1 MPDIKTALKE
11 ALQRKANQ
19 MHQTP
24 PATAAAVKQIIAQWD
39 DTEPTPKEKTMPYEP
54 PASQKF
60 TDIQAP
66 AAPATTLPVNHT
78 VFNYLRDKGGT
89 TRADVLR
96 VMTKQGFRESTVSTL
111 LSQLVV
117 VGQVSNMGGVY
128 KTIVPAYKPYD
139 IKKARIANKATAKK
153 LAKAAGIAALPPQAT
168 SKSRPV
174 LTSVPAPATATTMLD
189 DDIDL
194 ILKRLSVFQAIALYK
209 KLKVMLGEAV

>member
-39 DTEPTPKEKTMPYEP
+39 DTEPTTKEKEMPYEP
-54 PASQKF
+54 PATQKF
-60 TDIQAP
+60 TDIKTSTNSP
-66 AAPATTLPVNHT
+66 VTLT

-89 TRADVLR
+89 TRAEVLR

-128 KTIVPAYKPYD
+128 KTIVPEYRPYN
-139 IKKARIANKATAKK
+139 IKKARIANKAAAKK
-153 LAKAAGIAALPPQAT
+153 IAKAAGIAALPPQAT
-168 SKSRPV
+168 PKKQPV
-174 LTSVPAPATATTMLD
+174 LTAAPDTAMLD

>member
-1 MPDIKTALKE
+1 M
-11 ALQRKANQ
+11 
-19 MHQTP
+19 
-24 PATAAAVKQIIAQWD
+24 
-39 DTEPTPKEKTMPYEP
+39 
-54 PASQKF
+54 
-60 TDIQAP
+60 
-66 AAPATTLPVNHT
+66 
-78 VFNYLRDKGGT
+78 FNYLRDKGGT

-168 SKSRPV
+168 PKGRPV
-174 LTSVPAPATATTMLD
+174 INPVPAPATATTMLD

>member
-24 PATAAAVKQIIAQWD
+24 PATTAAVKQIIAQWD
-39 DTEPTPKEKTMPYEP
+39 DTEPTMTKEKEMPYEP
-54 PASQKF
+54 PAAQKF

-66 AAPATTLPVNHT
+66 AAAMPVNHT
-78 VFNYLRDKGGT
+78 VFNYLRDKGGA
-89 TRADVLR
+89 TRAEVLM
-96 VMTKQGFRESTVSTL
+96 VMTQQGFKTATVSTL

-117 VGQVSNMGGVY
+117 AGQASNMGGIY
-128 KTIVPAYKPYD
+128 KVIVPEYRPYN
-139 IKKARIANKATAKK
+139 IKKARMANKAAAKK
-153 LAKAAGIAALPPQAT
+153 IAKAAGIAALPPQAT
-168 SKSRPV
+168 PKKQPV
-174 LTSVPAPATATTMLD
+174 LTAAPAAAMLD

>member
-39 DTEPTPKEKTMPYEP
+39 DTEPTTKEKTMPYEP
-54 PASQKF
+54 PATQKF
-60 TDIQAP
+60 TDIKTSTNSP
-66 AAPATTLPVNHT
+66 VTLT

-117 VGQVSNMGGVY
+117 VGQVSNTGGVY
-128 KTIVPAYKPYD
+128 KTIVPEYRPYN

-153 LAKAAGIAALPPQAT
+153 IAKAAGIAALPPQAT
-168 SKSRPV
+168 PKSRPV
-174 LTSVPAPATATTMLD
+174 INPVPAPATATTMLD

>member
-39 DTEPTPKEKTMPYEP
+39 DTEPTTEEKTMPYEP
-54 PASQKF
+54 PTAQKF
-60 TDIQAP
+60 TAIQAP
-66 AAPATTLPVNHT
+66 ATPFPVTLT
-78 VFNYLRDKGGT
+78 VFNYLRDKGGA

-96 VMTKQGFRESTVSTL
+96 VLTEQGFNAATVSTL

-117 VGQVSNMGGVY
+117 VGQASNVGGIY
-128 KTIVPAYKPYD
+128 KVIVPEYRPYN
-139 IKKARIANKATAKK
+139 IKKARTANKAAAKK
-153 LAKAAGIAALPPQAT
+153 IAKAAAKEQPAGIAALPPQAT
-168 SKSRPV
+168 ARPDPFPV
-174 LTSVPAPATATTMLD
+174 APTPTSMLD

>member
-24 PATAAAVKQIIAQWD
+24 PATTAAVKQIIAQWD
-39 DTEPTPKEKTMPYEP
+39 DTEPTMTKEKEMPYEP
-54 PASQKF
+54 PAAQKF
-60 TDIQAP
+60 TAIQAP
-66 AAPATTLPVNHT
+66 AAAMPVNHT
-78 VFNYLRDKGGT
+78 VFNYLRDKGGA
-89 TRADVLR
+89 TRAEVLM
-96 VMTKQGFRESTVSTL
+96 VMAQQGFKTATVSTL

-117 VGQVSNMGGVY
+117 AGQASNMGGIY
-128 KTIVPAYKPYD
+128 KVIVPEYRPYN
-139 IKKARIANKATAKK
+139 IKKARMANKAAAKK
-153 LAKAAGIAALPPQAT
+153 IAKAAGIAALPPQAT
-168 SKSRPV
+168 PKKQPV
-174 LTSVPAPATATTMLD
+174 LTAAPATAMLD

>member
-24 PATAAAVKQIIAQWD
+24 PAAAAAVKQIIAQWD
-39 DTEPTPKEKTMPYEP
+39 DTEPTTKEKTMPYEP
-54 PASQKF
+54 PAAQKF

-139 IKKARIANKATAKK
+139 IKKARIAKKATAKK

-168 SKSRPV
+168 SKSRPMV
-174 LTSVPAPATATTMLD
+174 NPVPAPATANTMLD

>member
-39 DTEPTPKEKTMPYEP
+39 DTEPTTEEKTMPYEP
-54 PASQKF
+54 PAAQKF
-60 TDIQAP
+60 TAIQ
-66 AAPATTLPVNHT
+66 APATTLPVNHT
-78 VFNYLRDKGGT
+78 VFNYLRDKGGA

-96 VMTKQGFRESTVSTL
+96 VMTQQGFKTATVSTL

-117 VGQVSNMGGVY
+117 VGQASNMGGVY
-128 KTIVPAYKPYD
+128 KVIVPEYRPYN
-139 IKKARIANKATAKK
+139 IKKARIANKAAAKK
-153 LAKAAGIAALPPQAT
+153 IAKAAGIAALPPQAT
-168 SKSRPV
+168 PKGRPV
-174 LTSVPAPATATTMLD
+174 YTPAPEPVTPTSMLD

-209 KLKVMLGEAV
+209 KLKTMLGDAV

>member
-39 DTEPTPKEKTMPYEP
+39 DTEPTTKEKTMPYEP

-153 LAKAAGIAALPPQAT
+153 LAKAAGIAALPPQAA

-174 LTSVPAPATATTMLD
+174 VNPVPAPATATTMLD

>member
-24 PATAAAVKQIIAQWD
+24 PATTAAVKQIIAQWD
-39 DTEPTPKEKTMPYEP
+39 DTEPTTTKEKEMPYEP
-54 PASQKF
+54 PAAQKF

-66 AAPATTLPVNHT
+66 STTAPVTLT

-89 TRADVLR
+89 TRAEVLR

-139 IKKARIANKATAKK
+139 IKKARLANKATAKK
-153 LAKAAGIAALPPQAT
+153 IAKAAGIAALPPQAT
-168 SKSRPV
+168 SKKQPV
-174 LTSVPAPATATTMLD
+174 LTATPDTAMLD

>member
-24 PATAAAVKQIIAQWD
+24 PATTAAVKQIIAQWD
-39 DTEPTPKEKTMPYEP
+39 DTEPTMTKEKEMPYEP
-54 PASQKF
+54 PTAQKF
-60 TDIQAP
+60 TEITAP
-66 AAPATTLPVNHT
+66 AAAMPVNHT
-78 VFNYLRDKGGT
+78 VFNYLRDKGGA
-89 TRADVLR
+89 TRAEVLM
-96 VMTKQGFRESTVSTL
+96 VMTQQGFKTATVSTL

-117 VGQVSNMGGVY
+117 AGQASNMGGIY
-128 KTIVPAYKPYD
+128 KVIVPEYRPYN
-139 IKKARIANKATAKK
+139 IKKARMANKAAAKK
-153 LAKAAGIAALPPQAT
+153 MAKRAGIAALPPQAT
-168 SKSRPV
+168 PKKQPV
-174 LTSVPAPATATTMLD
+174 LTAAPAAAMLD